1 MFALKS
7 FLKRG
12 LESGSYWISSKGRGR
27 SMMQM
32 YRSLWWVLV
41 IVRSEMCVYIS
52 YLEPS
57 AIYFYTLN
65 YIITIGIPR
74 EYSHI
79 LGGGN

>member
-1 MFALKS
+1 
-7 FLKRG
+7 
-12 LESGSYWISSKGRGR
+12 
-27 SMMQM
+27 MMQM
-32 YRSLWWVLV
+32 YRLLGWVLV

-65 YIITIGIPR
+65 YIITIGILR
-74 EYSHI
+74 QYSHI